1 MTKFEKAARRVRL
14 AVIRLKS
21 LKDKKPE
28 NGDVYTEEELAEIT
42 EAKKELRDAEDE
54 LANTDPDAKPT
65 KRLKL

>member
-1 MTKFEKAARRVRL
+1 MTKFEEAARRVRL

-42 EAKKELRDAEDE
+42 EADNELRVAEDE
-54 LANTDPDAKPT
+54 LANTDPDATPTERVKP
-65 KRLKL
+65 